1 MDLSVIRIVLV
12 DPRIPENIGMAARAM
27 KNCGL
32 SRLVLVRGADPRQ
45 PAACRVAMDALSV
58 LEAAETFTDL
68 DSAVARSRM
77 VVGTT
82 RRAGQDRRPL
92 LFPAEWIR
100 DVLPRAAGGEISIL
114 FGTEK
119 DGLARDA
126 VDRCDVLLTLGGHP
140 DFPSF
145 NVAQAVLLVAYELFR
160 AAPEPAE
167 DRRLDLATAADREA
181 FFRHLETVM
190 LRVGFL
196 REDFPGR
203 ILSTFRRLLGRT
215 GLEER
220 EIRILRGFLS
230 QIEWALGA
238 GNRAGSEGAGAGSP
252 GGRPDEP

>member
-32 SRLVLVRGADPRQ
+32 SRLVLVRGADPGQ
-45 PAACRVAMDALSV
+45 PAACRVAMDALSI
-58 LEAAETFTDL
+58 LEAAETFADL
-68 DSAVARSRM
+68 DAAVARSRM

-92 LFPAEWIR
+92 LSPAEWIR

-119 DGLARDA
+119 DGLTRDA

-140 DFPSF
+140 EFPSF

-160 AAPEPAE
+160 TAPEPAE
-167 DRRLDLATAADREA
+167 ERRLDLASAADREA
-181 FFRHLETVM
+181 LFRHLETVM

-196 REDFPGR
+196 RANHGR